1 MGCVASNPLAAG
13 WRVDLGEPA
22 RPGPQIRGGV
32 SGVITGFQLGLGVDA
47 DVPGYKWGGGT
58 ERAGPPRW
66 MSGHLLSWF
75 TGGQAGLVRQLG
87 RAARQG
93 RAATETILGAGEAH
107 VLFPHSRGFWA
118 PL

>member
-1 MGCVASNPLAAG
+1 M
-13 WRVDLGEPA
+13 
-22 RPGPQIRGGV
+22 
-32 SGVITGFQLGLGVDA
+32 
-47 DVPGYKWGGGT
+47 DV
-58 ERAGPPRW
+58 
-66 MSGHLLSWF
+66 GHLLSWF

-87 RAARQG
+87 RAARQGRQCRWGGGLQSMWAKAMSRMVVEEETRRLVRGDWEGTWQG